1 MNAVWA
7 RRLLRFRGLAVLV
20 ASLAAP
26 PVCSVAAQQID
37 QVQDRQLAYE
47 AARSGYQAAIDARN
61 VREKQWN
68 DALEEHEQASRS
80 GDAARENTALV
91 RALDLSRELDLA
103 DRRANQEK
111 RTLDAARN
119 VLLTAIDARTK
130 TLTAQRD
137 AARTAA
143 ERARYGALL
152 RDLDVQQTEIEAER
166 DQAVTVKLVYY
177 PSIQFDMRDTPE
189 SLTAKA
195 QLLRRKA
202 ETADS
207 ALAQIDRQIQRIE
220 RQLRQSRNVQS
231 LVTGVERF
239 GDVQVP
245 VGAPNR
251 RTPQGDV
258 PARPDSAGVAR
269 PEITPQQQVRE
280 LRLLRFQIQ
289 EAKRQF
295 LDRASTFD
303 QMVRRIGE

>member
-7 RRLLRFRGLAVLV
+7 RRLLRFHGVAVLV
-20 ASLAAP
+20 ASLAGP
-26 PVCSVAAQQID
+26 SRSVAAQQLD

-47 AARSGYQAAIDARN
+47 AARSGYQAALDARN

-80 GDAARENTALV
+80 GDAPRENAALV

-103 DRRANQEK
+103 DRRANQER
-111 RTLDAARN
+111 RTLDAARSA
-119 VLLTAIDARTK
+119 LLAAIDARIK
-130 TLTAQRD
+130 ALTIQRD
-137 AARTAA
+137 AARIPA

-152 RDLDVQQTEIEAER
+152 RDLDAQQTEIEAER
-166 DQAVTVKLVYY
+166 DAAVTVKLVYY

-245 VGAPNR
+245 MGAPNR
-251 RTPQGDV
+251 RPPQGDV
-258 PARPDSAGVAR
+258 PARPDSAGVTR

-280 LRLLRFQIQ
+280 LRLLRLQIQ